1 MRKMRYG
8 SAPGPDRIPTE
19 LLKALPGSAA
29 AVIFPILMKFV
40 CRLEEPLQWKGGNL
54 FSLFKGRGAFD
65 VCENHRGIL
74 LTSVLGK
81 ALRASYGERLN
92 LPYLDNTDQMQLGGK
107 PAQQAVFGTQV
118 SRALLLRAKLK
129 NRSVGLIFGD
139 VPAAYYRVLRQ
150 VATGARLN
158 DTGMALVLNRMGLS
172 EDSLDL
178 L

>member
-1 MRKMRYG
+1 
-8 SAPGPDRIPTE
+8 
-19 LLKALPGSAA
+19 
-29 AVIFPILMKFV
+29 
-40 CRLEEPLQWKGGNL
+40 
-54 FSLFKGRGAFD
+54 
-65 VCENHRGIL
+65 
-74 LTSVLGK
+74 
-81 ALRASYGERLN
+81 
-92 LPYLDNTDQMQLGGK
+92 MQLGGK

-139 VPAAYYRVLRQ
+139 VSAAYYRVLRQ